1 MHSQSQYY
9 FYSNIH
15 LPKKYRILIPRNH
28 NSRQESLSFSKVNRE
43 FLSDTAYE
51 LTNYH
56 AIQYHSP
63 IHNRVTFPYQI
74 RSMMKKKK
82 TRWKKLG
89 RLIRS
94 QLLPVRRFAHFFSG
108 ALTTEMSRLSVTG
121 SPLPFKG
128 IIGRSVFSNGS
139 TRAREN

>member
-1 MHSQSQYY
+1 MHSKPILLLFQHPFTKKVSNLNSTKSQLQTGKSFVLKSQSWI
-9 FYSNIH
+9 SVGH
-15 LPKKYRILIPRNH
+15 CVLL
-28 NSRQESLSFSKVNRE
+28 
-43 FLSDTAYE
+43 T
-51 LTNYH
+51 TNYH

-74 RSMMKKKK
+74 RSTMKKKK

-121 SPLPFKG
+121 PLPFKG